1 MLTCQVPL
9 TRQTPCWQDSKC
21 KEGCSAVQ
29 ILNNERTGDYTA
41 MVAWFGFK
49 YSTSSIITKTNFTK
63 SCVYPILCQM
73 KYLLT
78 LQEFEIFM
86 SLNDTFCSIKFDK
99 KKKQCLHLQ
108 RWAMVESNHH
118 TNEPGICFLIRF
130 GRTDLIYAFGTDCA
144 FIFRCYQHEATLL

>member
-1 MLTCQVPL
+1 
-9 TRQTPCWQDSKC
+9 
-21 KEGCSAVQ
+21 VQ

-99 KKKQCLHLQ
+99 KKTVFTLT
-108 RWAMVESNHH
+108 AMGDG
-118 TNEPGICFLIRF
+118 GIKSS
-130 GRTDLIYAFGTDCA
+130 YK
-144 FIFRCYQHEATLL
+144 